1 MTFFLISN
9 IFKILLI
16 FTAFK
21 EMNSITKDA
30 LIGIEGKIN
39 EDTIEKEVNKIVN
52 DYNVFNE
59 RYEKLVEN
67 QNKNKNKEDYD
78 RTKYQ
83 EEFKKLFQ
91 ECEIF
96 YEYFYKQRKRL
107 SDFINKP
114 TGKVPEI
121 VIKIYNSIAEYALE
135 SKTLVEELGQKAF
148 IDNADL

>member
-30 LIGIEGKIN
+30 LKGIEGKIN